1 MPDTVPYNPSIDQL
15 KKQAKELMRGFAR
28 EDPSVIDRFRGI
40 RRYASLSEKDF
51 FGSAVRLHD
60 AQYALALHYGFLSWR
75 QLSDH
80 CAQRHKEKVMNK
92 PIAQE
97 FNELKDLPD
106 RAMQRLLAEIDAS
119 GIARALIGAEKAT
132 RERVFRNMSKRAE
145 EIIKETMDSLGAVG
159 ERRIDAAM
167 ADVLS
172 IYRKLV
178 DIGDVADVG
187 TVKADSSES
196 AEQAPPIKIIQEKG
210 SSGFS
215 TEDLMVLFPE
225 ISSKAR
231 VFGFLSLESDVEG
244 IDDQIIS
251 KGLQLV
257 IDGTDPS
264 VVESIMQVMLEK
276 ELQLMR
282 TKYHAVID
290 SVLSVQQGDHPH
302 MIGEKLKARLA

>member
-1 MPDTVPYNPSIDQL
+1 VPDTLPDNPSIVQL

-28 EDPSVIDRFRGI
+28 EDPSVIDRFRRI

-51 FGSAVRLHD
+51 LGSAVKLHD
-60 AQYALALHYGFLSWR
+60 AQYALALHYGFHSWR

-92 PIAQE
+92 PVVQE
-97 FNELKDLPD
+97 FNELKYLPD

-119 GIARALIGAEKAT
+119 GVAHSLIGAETAT

-145 EIIKETMDSLGAVG
+145 EIIKETMDSLGAVA
-159 ERRIDAAM
+159 ERQIEAAM
-167 ADVLS
+167 ANVLS
-172 IYRKLV
+172 VYRKLV

-187 TVKADSSES
+187 ITKTDSSES
-196 AEQAPPIKIIQEKG
+196 VEHAPPIKIIQEKG

-215 TEDLMVLFPE
+215 TEDLMTLFPE

-231 VFGFLSLESDVEG
+231 DFGLLSLESDVEG
-244 IDDQIIS
+244 IDDQIIK

-264 VVESIMQVMLEK
+264 YVESIMRSMLEK

-282 TKYHAVID
+282 TKYEAVID
-290 SVLSVQQGDHPH
+290 SVMSVQQGDLPQL
-302 MIGEKLKARLA
+302 IGEKLEARLA